1 MFREEH
7 WVMSKDDLAKFKSA
21 KVKLLALHCL
31 QHRKVL
37 LDKIAVDLDDNQAGQ
52 PSGEKSSGASA
63 VASSAA
69 PWLVPYP
76 DQTHY
81 TASSLCMNVSTS
93 LSYPRTSCS
102 PHS

>member
-7 WVMSKDDLAKFKSA
+7 WVMPKEDLAKFESA
-21 KVKLLALHCL
+21 KAKLLAL

-81 TASSLCMNVSTS
+81 TASSFCMNVSTS